1 MRDALNAGRAAG
13 RRWLSAVAL
22 CAVALL
28 AACNTVEKDPTAKW
42 DADRIYRE
50 AQVEMSGANWQA
62 ARRMLERLESRFPFT
77 RHAQQAQI
85 EIAYTYYKEGESAQ
99 AISAADRFLKLNPNH
114 PNADYAQYL
123 KGLATFSDDLGIFGR
138 FLDPTTRDPKA
149 MREAFDTFKELV
161 NRWPNSKY
169 AEDAT
174 QRMNWLVNSLA
185 QSEVNVARYYLRR
198 GAYIAAVQRA
208 QGALREFQGTP
219 AAEEALAVLV
229 KAYEAL
235 EMPELRADA
244 ERVLNANFP
253 GSRAV
258 ERVARRD

>member
-1 MRDALNAGRAAG
+1 MRDALNAGRALG

-28 AACNTVEKDPTAKW
+28 AACGSLDKDPTAKW

-50 AQVEMSGANWQA
+50 AQTEMSAGNWQA
-62 ARRMLERLESRFPFT
+62 ARRMLERLEARYPFT
-77 RHAQQAQI
+77 RYAQQAQL

-99 AISAADRFLKLNPNH
+99 AISAAERFLKLNPNH

-123 KGLATFSDDLGIFGR
+123 KGLATFADDLGIFGR

-149 MREAFDTFKELV
+149 MREAFDTYKELV

-169 AEDAT
+169 AEDST
-174 QRMNWLVNSLA
+174 QRMNWLVNALA

-235 EMPELRADA
+235 AMPELRADA

>member
-1 MRDALNAGRAAG
+1 MRDALNAGRASG

-28 AACNTVEKDPTAKW
+28 AACGSLDKDPTAKW

-50 AQVEMSGANWQA
+50 AQTEMSANNWQA
-62 ARRMLERLESRFPFT
+62 ARRLLERLESRFPFT
-77 RHAQQAQI
+77 RYAQQAQI

-123 KGLATFSDDLGIFGR
+123 KGLATFADDLGLLGR

-174 QRMNWLVNSLA
+174 QRMNWLVNALA

-235 EMPELRADA
+235 QMTELRADA

-258 ERVARRD
+258 ERVSRRN